1 MKLRTMHKQ
10 SRIFVAGHKGL
21 VGSAIVRRLKE
32 DGYENIIT
40 RTRQEVDLVDPVAV
54 ENFFRDN
61 QIDFVFDAAARVGGI
76 HANDVYSAEFIY
88 QNTQIQMNLIHYA
101 YKWHV
106 KKFLFLG
113 SVCIYPKFAETPV
126 KEESLMSGELE
137 PTNEAYAISKIHGIE
152 MLKMYRKQYGFKGV
166 SLMPANLYG
175 PNDNFHPE
183 NGHVIPAL
191 MTKFNNAC
199 ITPSNPDESDEIESQ
214 KQELTVTCWGD
225 GTPMR
230 EFLYVDDLADA
241 CMFAMEHY
249 ENAELLNVGSGQ
261 DVSIFHLAHKVAAVT
276 GYKGKIEW
284 DTSRPNGTPKRPLDY
299 SKLTAK
305 GWKPKYT
312 LEQGL
317 AEAYKW
323 FIEHTFIQTK

>member
-1 MKLRTMHKQ
+1 MRIRVMQKDSK
-10 SRIFVAGHKGL
+10 IFVAGHKGL

-32 DGYENIIT
+32 DGYTNVIT
-40 RTRQEVDLVDPVAV
+40 KDRSECDLTKSDDVRKLF
-54 ENFFRDN
+54 EDN
-61 QIDFVFDAAARVGGI
+61 RIDFVFDAAARVGGI
-76 HANDVYSAEFIY
+76 HANDTYSAEFIY
-88 QNTQIQMNLIHYA
+88 QNTMIQTNLIHWA
-101 YKWHV
+101 YKYFV
-106 KKFLFLG
+106 KKFVFLG
-113 SVCIYPKFAETPV
+113 SVCIYPKYAETPV

-152 MLKMYRKQYGFKGV
+152 MLKMYHKQYGFKGV

-191 MTKFNNAC
+191 MTKFNNA
-199 ITPSNPDESDEIESQ
+199 TEDV
-214 KQELTVTCWGD
+214 VTCWGD

>member
-1 MKLRTMHKQ
+1 MHKQ

-21 VGSAIVRRLKE
+21 VGSAIVRRLKQ

-40 RTRQEVDLVDPVAV
+40 RTRQEVDLLDPVAV

-101 YKWHV
+101 YKYFV

-137 PTNEAYAISKIHGIE
+137 PTNEAYAIAKIHGIE
-152 MLKMYRKQYGFKGV
+152 MLKMYHKQYGFKGV
-166 SLMPANLYG
+166 SLMPSNLYG
-175 PNDNFHPE
+175 PGDNFHPE

-191 MTKFNNAC
+191 MTKFNNA
-199 ITPSNPDESDEIESQ
+199 TEDV
-214 KQELTVTCWGD
+214 VTCWVD

-230 EFLYVDDLADA
+230 EFTYVDDLADA

-276 GYKGKIEW
+276 GYNGKIEW
-284 DTSRPNGTPKRPLDY
+284 DTNRPNGTPKRPLDY
-299 SKLTAK
+299 STISDK

-312 LEQGL
+312 LDEGL
-317 AEAYKW
+317 AETYKW